1 MTVRFAFSLP
11 AALRRPALGSLFAA
25 LALSACG
32 GGGGGGDATNA
43 QPAPS
48 PPPVVTN
55 PQPEPT
61 VPPPVASSAGVSLL
75 AGSVG
80 GAGNLDGTGANARF
94 NSPSGLALDSAGDL
108 VVADSGNHRIR
119 KVTRSGVV
127 TTLAG
132 RGQPGHVNGPRLQ
145 AAFCIPAD
153 VDVDA
158 GGNVFVLEK
167 ALVRKIAVDGS
178 VTTVAGATPADCRD
192 AFGMVAPKDPRA
204 VAVDALGI
212 VYIADSFGGA
222 VYTLTPSGVQSLLAG
237 SEVRGQPT
245 PELGSYPTGVAL
257 DAARNVYVSGLYGTV
272 AKITP
277 SGQLSQLLPS
287 SAELGSPGAIASGA
301 AGNLYLAYTD
311 RNVVRKVTTAGAV
324 SIIAGLKNDF
334 NLGLSVDGPLGT
346 GRLSRPNGIAVAAD
360 GTVFVSEQG
369 AHTIRQIDPVS
380 GNLSTL
386 AGSALPSDMPF
397 GKYHATDAAGNVFVA
412 VKTTGAPAGDY
423 AVQRIAPDGTVT
435 TRIAGGL
442 LGPRGMA
449 IDKTGNVYVVDR
461 SGQNDG
467 YPCFGCVAASTR
479 NTVVRKITPQ
489 GVMTILAGTLDLF
502 VAASTDGTGSAA
514 TLPDATDLAIDGAG
528 NLYVVQ
534 ATAPFSALR
543 KITPDGTVSTL
554 SSSGLPEGLQ
564 GIAADAAGTLFVG
577 VCKKTFGP
585 YAGTAETRVSSAI
598 FKIDPSGKATL
609 LAGSTTEIG
618 FQDGVGTQARFS
630 GEAQIGPCLQGLT
643 VDAAGNVYVAD
654 TGNHAV
660 RKITPDGNVSTVV
673 GQKGVYGTTLGP
685 LPASLFQ
692 PTDVS
697 FDGEG
702 NLMIG
707 SVDALLKVRFDK

>member
-1 MTVRFAFSLP
+1 MTVRIASSLP
-11 AALRRPALGSLFAA
+11 AALRRPTLGALFVA

-32 GGGGGGDATNA
+32 GGGGSDATTA
-43 QPAPS
+43 QPAPP

-75 AGSVG
+75 AGSIG

-132 RGQPGHVNGPRLQ
+132 TGQPGHVNGPRLQ
-145 AAFCIPAD
+145 AALCIPAD
-153 VDVDA
+153 VAVDA

-167 ALVRKIAVDGS
+167 ALLRKIAVDGS
-178 VTTVAGATPADCRD
+178 VTTVAGATSADCRD

-245 PELGSYPTGVAL
+245 RELGSYPTGIAL

-287 SAELGSPGAIASGA
+287 SADLGSPRAIASDA
-301 AGNLYLAYTD
+301 AGNLYLAYAD

-324 SIIAGLKNDF
+324 SIIAGLKNEF
-334 NLGLSVDGPLGT
+334 NLDASIDGPLGT

-369 AHTIRQIDPVS
+369 GHTIRQIDPVS

-386 AGSALPSDMPF
+386 AGSALPRDMPF
-397 GKYHATDAAGNVFVA
+397 GKYHATDATGNVFVA
-412 VKTTGAPAGDY
+412 VKTGSPVGDY

-442 LGPRGMA
+442 LGPRGIA
-449 IDKTGNVYVVDR
+449 IDKTGNVYVVDL
-461 SGQNDG
+461 SSQNDRN
-467 YPCFGCVAASTR
+467 PCFGCVAASTR
-479 NTVVRKITPQ
+479 NTVVRRITPE

-502 VAASTDGTGSAA
+502 VAASTDGTGNAA
-514 TLPDATDLAIDGAG
+514 TLPDASDLAIDGAG

-534 ATAPFSALR
+534 VTAPFSALR

-554 SSSGLPEGLQ
+554 SGSGLPEGLQ
-564 GIAADAAGTLFVG
+564 SIAVDAAGTLFVG
-577 VCKKTFGP
+577 VCKKPLSYYSGP
-585 YAGTAETRVSSAI
+585 VDTPVRSAV

-609 LAGSTTEIG
+609 LAGSLTEIG
-618 FQDGVGTQARFS
+618 FQDGVGTQARLS
-630 GEAQIGPCLQGLT
+630 GAVHTGPCLHGLT
-643 VDAAGNVYVAD
+643 LDAAGNVYVAD
-654 TGNHAV
+654 TDNHAV
-660 RKITPDGNVSTVV
+660 RKITPHGNVSTVV
-673 GQKGVYGTTLGP
+673 GQKGVYGIALRP

-697 FDGEG
+697 VDERG
-702 NLMIG
+702 NLVIG